1 MRLAL
6 ADLRT
11 RDEPPDTLALWRSG
25 TPALE
30 IVMSQDHIDRL
41 LRPDIA
47 ALEAY
52 TPILPVD
59 VLARRLGLPASKIV
73 KLDANENPY
82 GCSLRVQEA
91 LASFDR
97 YHLYPDPNQ
106 GALREALAHY
116 TGAPPDRILPGA
128 GSDELIDLL
137 IMAFVSP
144 GDEVIICPPTFGMY
158 KTRTEVFGGRVVSVP
173 RAAGFA
179 IDPEAIAAA
188 VTPRTKLI
196 FLASPN
202 NPTGNPVSR
211 QHIVRLLGLGPIV
224 VVDEAYFEFYGQTV
238 VPLVSE
244 FDHLVVLRTFS
255 KWAGLAGLRLGY
267 GIFPAGIIK
276 HLWKIKQPYNV
287 NVAAQVAALATLE
300 DRAAVEA
307 TLRRI
312 KTERGRLYRQLRK
325 LLLLQPYDSE
335 ANFLL
340 CKVRLG
346 EAKAL
351 KEALE
356 AQGIFIRHYS
366 SPDLRDYVRVS
377 VGRPEDTDALLAA
390 LLAYT
395 ARALPA
401 SADPAR

>member
-1 MRLAL
+1 
-6 ADLRT
+6 
-11 RDEPPDTLALWRSG
+11 
-25 TPALE
+25 
-30 IVMSQDHIDRL
+30 MSHDPIDRL
-41 LRPDIA
+41 VRPAVA

-59 VLARRLGLPASKIV
+59 VLARRLGLPMARIV

-97 YHLYPDPNQ
+97 YQLYPDPNQ

-116 TGAPPDRILPGA
+116 TGAPPDRIIPGA
-128 GSDELIDLL
+128 GADELIDLL
-137 IMAFVSP
+137 IAAFVDP

-158 KTRTEVFGGRVVSVP
+158 QTRAEIFGGRVVTVS
-173 RAAGFA
+173 RQAGFA
-179 IDPEAIAAA
+179 IDPDAIVAAI
-188 VTPRTKLI
+188 TPRTKLL

-202 NPTGNPVSR
+202 NPTGNPVSH
-211 QHIVRLLGLGPIV
+211 QHIVQLLRTGVIV
-224 VVDEAYFEFYGQTV
+224 VVDEAYYEFYGQTV
-238 VPLVSE
+238 APLVSE
-244 FDHLVVLRTFS
+244 FDNLVVLRTFS

-267 GIFPAGIIK
+267 GIVPAGIIR
-276 HLWKIKQPYNV
+276 HLWKVKQPYNV

-307 TLRRI
+307 TIKRI
-312 KTERGRLYRQLRK
+312 RAERGRLYRQLRK
-325 LLLLQPYDSE
+325 LLLLQPYESE

-346 EAKAL
+346 QAGAL
-351 KEALE
+351 REALA
-356 AQGIFIRHYS
+356 AQGIFIRHYAS
-366 SPDLRDYVRVS
+366 ADLRGYVRIS
-377 VGRPEDTDALLAA
+377 VGRPEDTDTLMAA

-395 ARALPA
+395 ATLTPVV
-401 SADPAR
+401 ADPTH